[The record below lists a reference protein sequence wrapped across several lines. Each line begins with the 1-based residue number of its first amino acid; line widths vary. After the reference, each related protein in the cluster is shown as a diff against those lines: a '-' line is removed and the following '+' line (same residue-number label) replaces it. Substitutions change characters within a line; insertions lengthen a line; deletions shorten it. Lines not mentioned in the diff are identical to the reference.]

1 MLLIS
6 AEEVSLNSLAIN
18 LLVKSDLEF
27 RITTRECSLL
37 AHRHTAGA
45 IDLGAHNEL
54 FNVFGADFDKRA
66 SDLGAIVAMWLGVA
80 NTPVW
85 EDANAIGSIV
95 QDNFIIEGAIKLKN
109 TVKPT
114 QPILMVAARL
124 KAPTT
129 PSASLEK
136 EAPFRQFTCND
147 PRRAALTKLI
157 SFRSAT

>member
-54 FNVFGADFDKRA
+54 FNVFGADFDKQQLLP
-66 SDLGAIVAMWLGVA
+66 DH
-80 NTPVW
+80 
-85 EDANAIGSIV
+85 
-95 QDNFIIEGAIKLKN
+95 
-109 TVKPT
+109 
-114 QPILMVAARL
+114 
-124 KAPTT
+124 
-129 PSASLEK
+129 
-136 EAPFRQFTCND
+136 
-147 PRRAALTKLI
+147 
-157 SFRSAT
+157 